1 MSLLF
6 RRRSIEAAVA
16 GALEVE
22 AERSL
27 RQHLSS
33 CDACR
38 AHYDALTLSARAATE
53 HGQGTG
59 AELARERARLEA
71 LVAPKPRTRS
81 APRWAV
87 IALPVSLA
95 ASLAFVAFLQ
105 HEPDV
110 VERGGTEAPAAPF
123 SISIYAKPQS
133 GDAPV
138 RLVAELP
145 ASGEAS
151 LSANDWLQVTS
162 KAQVVVVV
170 IGEGGA
176 RVLPTGS
183 SESLPAG
190 TWRLFAVTDST
201 SDEVLRA
208 AKGLST
214 STKKLPLARPQVTG
228 VLSVQP

>member
-6 RRRSIEAAVA
+6 HRGAIEAAVA
-16 GALEVE
+16 GTLSVEEERALRE
-22 AERSL
+22 
-27 RQHLSS
+27 HLAS

-38 AHYDALTLSARAATE
+38 AHYDALMLTARAAT
-53 HGQGTG
+53 GMDVTG
-59 AELARERARLEA
+59 AELSRERARLEA
-71 LVAPKPRTRS
+71 MLTPKPHTRS

-95 ASLAFVAFLQ
+95 ATLAFVAFLK

-123 SISIYAKPQS
+123 SISIYAKAKS

-170 IGEGGA
+170 LNDTGA

-190 TWRLFAVTDST
+190 TWRMFAVSDAT

>member
-1 MSLLF
+1 MSLF
-6 RRRSIEAAVA
+6 FHRGSIEAAVA
-16 GALEVE
+16 GTLSVE
-22 AERSL
+22 EERSL
-27 RQHLSS
+27 RAHLAT

-38 AHYDALTLSARAATE
+38 AHYDALMLTARAATGTE
-53 HGQGTG
+53 ATG

-71 LVAPKPRTRS
+71 MLTPKPRSRS

-95 ASLAFVAFLQ
+95 ATLAFVAFLK

-123 SISIYAKPQS
+123 SISIYAKAKS

-170 IGEGGA
+170 LNDTGA

-190 TWRLFAVTDST
+190 TWRVFAVSDAT

>member
-6 RRRSIEAAVA
+6 HRGAIEAAVA
-16 GALEVE
+16 GTLSVE
-22 AERSL
+22 EERSL
-27 RQHLSS
+27 REHLAT

-38 AHYDALTLSARAATE
+38 AHYDALMLTARAAT
-53 HGQGTG
+53 GMDVTG
-59 AELARERARLEA
+59 AELSRERARFEA
-71 LVAPKPRTRS
+71 MLTPKPRTRA

-95 ASLAFVAFLQ
+95 ATLALVAFLK

-123 SISIYAKPQS
+123 SISIYAKAKS

-170 IGEGGA
+170 LNDSGA

-190 TWRLFAVTDST
+190 TWRLFAVTDAT

>member
-6 RRRSIEAAVA
+6 HRGAIEAAVA
-16 GALEVE
+16 GALSLE

-27 RQHLSS
+27 RAHLVT

-38 AHYDALTLSARAATE
+38 AHYDALTMAARAAGGTAE
-53 HGQGTG
+53 PTG

-71 LVAPKPRTRS
+71 MVAPKPRTRS

-95 ASLAFVAFLQ
+95 ATLAFVAFLK

-123 SISIYAKPQS
+123 SISIYAKPKS

-170 IGEGGA
+170 LNDAGA

-190 TWRLFAVTDST
+190 TWRMFAVSDST
-201 SDEVLRA
+201 PDEVLRA
-208 AKGLST
+208 AKGLSP

>member
-6 RRRSIEAAVA
+6 HRGAIEAAVA
-16 GALEVE
+16 GTSSVDE
-22 AERSL
+22 ERSL
-27 RQHLSS
+27 REHLAT
-33 CDACR
+33 CEACR
-38 AHYDALTLSARAATE
+38 AHYDALMLTARAATGTTE
-53 HGQGTG
+53 PTG
-59 AELARERARLEA
+59 AELGRERARLEA
-71 LVAPKPRTRS
+71 MLTPKPRTRS
-81 APRWAV
+81 APRWAL
-87 IALPVSLA
+87 IAMPVSLA
-95 ASLAFVAFLQ
+95 ATLAFVAFLK

-110 VERGGTEAPAAPF
+110 VERGGTEAPASPF
-123 SISIYAKPQS
+123 SISIYAKSKS

-170 IGEGGA
+170 LNDTGA

-190 TWRLFAVTDST
+190 TWRVFAVTDST
-201 SDEVLRA
+201 PDDVLRA

>member
-6 RRRSIEAAVA
+6 HRGAIEAAVA
-16 GALEVE
+16 GTSSVE
-22 AERSL
+22 EERSL
-27 RQHLSS
+27 REHLAS

-38 AHYDALTLSARAATE
+38 AHYDALMLTARAAT
-53 HGQGTG
+53 GMDVTG
-59 AELARERARLEA
+59 AELSRERARLEA
-71 LVAPKPRTRS
+71 MLTPKPQTRS

-95 ASLAFVAFLQ
+95 ATLAFVAFLK

-123 SISIYAKPQS
+123 SISIYAKAKS
-133 GDAPV
+133 GEAPV

-170 IGEGGA
+170 LNDTGA

-190 TWRLFAVTDST
+190 TWRLFAVTDAT

>member
-1 MSLLF
+1 MSLF
-6 RRRSIEAAVA
+6 FHRGSIEAAVA
-16 GALEVE
+16 GTLSVE
-22 AERSL
+22 EERSL
-27 RQHLSS
+27 RAHLAT

-38 AHYDALTLSARAATE
+38 AHYDALMLTARAATGTE
-53 HGQGTG
+53 ATG

-71 LVAPKPRTRS
+71 MLTPKPRSRS

-95 ASLAFVAFLQ
+95 ATLAFVAFLK
-105 HEPDV
+105 HDPDV

-123 SISIYAKPQS
+123 SISIYAKAKS

-170 IGEGGA
+170 LNDTGA

-190 TWRLFAVTDST
+190 TWRVFAVSDAT

>member
-1 MSLLF
+1 MSLLLH
-6 RRRSIEAAVA
+6 RGAIEAAVA
-16 GALEVE
+16 GALPVE
-22 AERSL
+22 KERAL
-27 RQHLSS
+27 REHLAT

-38 AHYDALTLSARAATE
+38 AHYDALQLTARAATGTSE
-53 HGQGTG
+53 ATG

-71 LVAPKPRTRS
+71 LLTPKPQPRA
-81 APRWAV
+81 APRWAF
-87 IALPVSLA
+87 IALPLSLA
-95 ASLAFVAFLQ
+95 ATFAVVALLKT
-105 HEPDV
+105 EPDV
-110 VERGGTEAPAAPF
+110 VERGGAEAPAASF
-123 SISIYAKPQS
+123 SISIYAKPKS

-151 LSANDWLQVTS
+151 LSVNDWLQVSS

-170 IGEGGA
+170 LNDTGA

-201 SDEVLRA
+201 PDDVLRA

>member
-6 RRRSIEAAVA
+6 HRGAIEAAVA
-16 GALEVE
+16 GTLSVE
-22 AERSL
+22 EERSL
-27 RQHLSS
+27 REHLAS

-38 AHYDALTLSARAATE
+38 AHYDALMLTARAATGTE
-53 HGQGTG
+53 TTG

-71 LVAPKPRTRS
+71 MLTPKTHTRS

-95 ASLAFVAFLQ
+95 ATLAFVAFLK

-110 VERGGTEAPAAPF
+110 VERGGAEAPAATF
-123 SISIYAKPQS
+123 SISIYAKAKS

-170 IGEGGA
+170 LNDSGA

-190 TWRLFAVTDST
+190 TWRMFAVTDAT